1 MNNDTATAWLLLL
14 TSLAGRSASTPR
26 VRLWRALRDL
36 GVANLRDG
44 AALLPAS
51 DAHRAALGAVAAQV
65 ESDGGSHWLLEL
77 APQSAET
84 EAQLRGAFDRG
95 EIYRELRSGLAE
107 LRAELPRLDEAGARR
122 RLRQAERQLAAAS
135 GIDFFPGEAQA
146 QARLAVEELGAMV
159 NRQFSPEEP
168 APAVGAVER
177 LDRARYR
184 GRLWAT
190 RRRLWVDRAAS
201 AWLIRGFIDP
211 EARFL
216 WLERPADCPPEAL
229 GFDFDGAA
237 FSHLGER
244 VTFEVLLASFGL
256 DGDPALARLGRLV
269 HYLDVGGAPVAEA
282 AGFEAVLAGMRETA
296 PDDQG
301 LLAALTPVLDAL
313 YRRYARVEPAAPVSS
328 QLEPISE
335 V

>member
-1 MNNDTATAWLLLL
+1 MHDPCPTAWLLFLPNL
-14 TSLAGRSASTPR
+14 SGLGDSTPR
-26 VRLWRALRDL
+26 VRLWRGLKEL
-36 GVANLRDG
+36 GAATLRDG
-44 AALLPAS
+44 VNLLPAS
-51 DAHRAALGAVAAQV
+51 ETHRAKLAMLGEQLAA
-65 ESDGGSHWLLEL
+65 EGGRFWLLGLPEQ
-77 APQSAET
+77 PAEV
-84 EAQLRGAFDRG
+84 EAELRGAFDRTEG
-95 EIYRELRSGLAE
+95 YRALRTGLAE
-107 LRAELPRLDEAGARR
+107 LRAELPRLDETDARR
-122 RLRQAERQLAAAS
+122 RLRQVERQLAALS
-135 GIDFFPGEAQA
+135 GIDFFPGEAQRRA
-146 QARLAVEELGAMV
+146 HSELDALAVLV

-168 APAVGAVER
+168 APASGTVER

-256 DGDPALARLGRLV
+256 DADPALARLGRLV
-269 HYLDVGGAPVAEA
+269 HHLDVGGPAVAEA
-282 AGFEAVLAGMRETA
+282 AGFEAVLSGMRESA
-296 PDDQG
+296 PDDPA

-313 YRRYARVEPAAPVSS
+313 YRRYARTEPGAPRFTPK
-328 QLEPISE
+328 EPIADA
-335 V
+335 